1 MFANKFL
8 NNNNNNNNQLDCI
21 GPLILNEWRKSYD
34 IVTNTLIMTCGG
46 SECYSIILFHYIL
59 TYGRLTIQ
67 LIGKMFIKLVEK
79 P

>member
-1 MFANKFL
+1 MGLLSLTNGE
-8 NNNNNNNNQLDCI
+8 N
-21 GPLILNEWRKSYD
+21 LI
-34 IVTNTLIMTCGG
+34 IITNTLIMTCGG